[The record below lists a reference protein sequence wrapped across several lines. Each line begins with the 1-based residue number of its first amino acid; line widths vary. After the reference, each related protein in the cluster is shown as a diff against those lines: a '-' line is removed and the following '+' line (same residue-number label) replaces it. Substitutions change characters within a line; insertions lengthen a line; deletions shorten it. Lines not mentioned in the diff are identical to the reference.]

1 MPHAQKDP
9 ARVTFA
15 GTLRSRRAVPC
26 GRTDTRDVFTA
37 ELIWRGRRDR
47 VASETALNLLEESP
61 TTPRLARR
69 GLLAP

>member
-15 GTLRSRRAVPC
+15 GTLRKPPCRALWSYRHQGCLYRRAH
-26 GRTDTRDVFTA
+26 
-37 ELIWRGRRDR
+37 WRGRRDR